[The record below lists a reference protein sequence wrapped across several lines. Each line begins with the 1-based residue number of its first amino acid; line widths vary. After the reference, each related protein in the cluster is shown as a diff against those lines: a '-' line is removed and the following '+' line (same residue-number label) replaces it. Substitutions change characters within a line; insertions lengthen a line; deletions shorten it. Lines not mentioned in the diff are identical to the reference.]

1 MDPRDAPRAHAQTI
15 EDCRRGLADLMV
27 DAHLEVAPGMAE
39 RYGAMARRTWGTEAL
54 SRIDHLAQAMAVGEP
69 DVFSAHMEGS
79 IAALRARH
87 VADEDIAAHVR
98 TLHDVLESHLPPEA
112 ADAARP
118 FVAAA
123 VKAASAP
130 NHCAEPGLL
139 ESSSRDATLARLYLL
154 HLLQREAGEAL
165 SLAMDARRGGMT
177 LAECYERVLAPALAE
192 VGRMWQVQEAS
203 IADEHYCT
211 ASTRSIVTQLRA
223 AAPVPPAD
231 GRRAICCSVA
241 GDLHDTGSRMAAD
254 LLELDGWTVD
264 FLGANVPAAEVV
276 LQVED
281 AASEPGRGFD
291 LVLAG
296 ASTSLS
302 LRAAIDLVGAMAAS
316 PVARSVPVLL
326 GGAPFAA
333 HPRLWR
339 SIGAAAGAATLSD
352 AVVEAA
358 RLVPAPNGQRVK

>member
-1 MDPRDAPRAHAQTI
+1 MDPRDAPRTHAQTI

-27 DAHLEVAPGMAE
+27 DAHLEIAPGMAE
-39 RYGAMARRTWGTEAL
+39 RYGAMARRTWATEAL
-54 SRIDHLAQAMAVGEP
+54 SRIDHLAQAMAVGVTE
-69 DVFSAHMEGS
+69 VFSAHMAAS

-87 VADEDIAAHVR
+87 VADQDISAHGEALR
-98 TLHDVLESHLPPEA
+98 QVLETHLPPEA

-118 FVAAA
+118 FVTAGAQAAA
-123 VKAASAP
+123 AP
-130 NHCAEPGLL
+130 HACAEPSLL

-165 SLAMDARRGGMT
+165 ALAMDARRGGMT

-192 VGRMWQVQEAS
+192 VGRMWHVQEAS

-211 ASTRSIVTQLRA
+211 ASTRTIVTQLRA
-223 AAPVPPAD
+223 AAPAPPAD

-241 GDLHDTGSRMAAD
+241 GDLHDTGTRMAAD
-254 LLELDGWTVD
+254 LLELDGWTVE

-302 LRAAIDLVGAMAAS
+302 LRAALDLVGAMAAS

-333 HPRLWR
+333 HPKLWR
-339 SIGAAAGAATLSD
+339 SIGAAGSAATLTD

-358 RLVPAPNGQRVK
+358 RLVPAPSGHRAR